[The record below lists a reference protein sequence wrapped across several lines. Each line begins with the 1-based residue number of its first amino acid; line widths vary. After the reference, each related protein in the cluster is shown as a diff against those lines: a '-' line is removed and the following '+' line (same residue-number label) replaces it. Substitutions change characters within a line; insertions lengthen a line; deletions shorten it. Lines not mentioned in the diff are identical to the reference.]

1 MTPLEWFG
9 GLTGV
14 VSVLGAWLTG
24 IAWWHGRATN
34 RLIVETAAQT
44 QAHASTVIERM
55 DTHWRDAWDRADQR
69 ADERHREVIEAIKAL
84 RA

>member
-1 MTPLEWFG
+1 MPRIGAKG
-9 GLTGV
+9 GENAGGNGDWGN
-14 VSVLGAWLTG
+14 SI
-24 IAWWHGRATN
+24 IAWWHGWATN

-44 QAHASTVIERM
+44 QAYASTVIERM